1 MKELVCTEAGVKEK
15 LYQMKMKMTALF
27 LFNLGNYLTTKTL

>member
-1 MKELVCTEAGVKEK
+1 MKELVCTEAGVEKK
-15 LYQMKMKMTALF
+15 LYQMKMTALF